1 MSPHSAIEWALA
13 RGQSIDALRQ
23 AIMGNYLSIVALSSA
38 LESGS
43 YSKKLLDEVIDRCE
57 CSCYTFYT
65 LSSTTSYI

>member
-23 AIMGNYLSIVALSSA
+23 AIMGNYTSIVALSST

-43 YSKKLLDEVIDRCE
+43 YSKKLLDEIIDRCK
-57 CSCYTFYT
+57 
-65 LSSTTSYI
+65 LSFIAYDLCWGNSLF